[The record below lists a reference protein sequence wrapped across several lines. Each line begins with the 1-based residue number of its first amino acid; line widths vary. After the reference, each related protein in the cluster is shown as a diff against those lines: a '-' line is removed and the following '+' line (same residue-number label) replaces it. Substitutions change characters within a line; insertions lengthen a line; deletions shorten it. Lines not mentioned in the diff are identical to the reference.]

1 MSDGEETLDI
11 SANRR
16 PSAKI
21 RTHRWTRLL
30 HVYTSMISFVVVLF
44 FALTGIT
51 LNHPNWTFGST
62 PSRTTV
68 SGTLPIRAFTG
79 NGVDWLN
86 VSEYFRNEHGVRG
99 SVSDRRSDANEG
111 SLTFKGPGYEADATF
126 KIDTHTYELTIDSQG
141 VLGFMNDLHKGRD
154 TRSSWKWLIDVSGGF
169 LALVA
174 FTGIALQFF
183 LRKRRRSAVSVA
195 AVGGVVVA
203 LLTWLAAR

>member
-11 SANRR
+11 SADRR

-68 SGTLPIRAFTG
+68 SGTLPIKAFNG

-111 SLTFKGPGYEADATF
+111 SLTFP
-126 KIDTHTYELTIDSQG
+126 IPR
-141 VLGFMNDLHKGRD
+141 MR
-154 TRSSWKWLIDVSGGF
+154 
-169 LALVA
+169 
-174 FTGIALQFF
+174 
-183 LRKRRRSAVSVA
+183 
-195 AVGGVVVA
+195 VA
-203 LLTWLAAR
+203 LFSSASMLAANGARSRGR

>member
-51 LNHPNWTFGST
+51 LNHPNWTFGSA

>member
-11 SANRR
+11 SADRR

-68 SGTLPIRAFTG
+68 SGTLPIKAFNG

-111 SLTFKGPGYEADATF
+111 SLTFKGPGYEADAIF

-195 AVGGVVVA
+195 AAAGVVVA